1 MKLDLARNKVLS
13 PDQFLQVH
21 QNPLNLDQ
29 SLDQGTR
36 MRTYGFN
43 DTLNRIVG
51 DLTIY
56 YSEDKNEDWQDWPY
70 IAIIRG

>member
-1 MKLDLARNKVLS
+1 MLS